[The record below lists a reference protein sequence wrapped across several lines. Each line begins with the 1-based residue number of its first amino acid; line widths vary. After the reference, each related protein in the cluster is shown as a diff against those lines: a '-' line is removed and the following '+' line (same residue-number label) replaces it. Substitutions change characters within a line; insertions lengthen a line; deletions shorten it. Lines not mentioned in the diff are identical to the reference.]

1 MYYADKC
8 CNGVRY
14 KKSTQNF
21 ELHMFTNIAC
31 ICHNIKNNTYKVG
44 ETYFFQINERGKVRD
59 INAPHI
65 KDRFVHKVLSNEIIN
80 PIYTPHLIYDNGA
93 SMKDKGYKFCMDR
106 VKLKLKKW
114 VKKYGLNGYVVTI
127 DFSKFFENCSHEVI
141 HNHHKKYIYDDYIIK
156 VIEDYLFIDK
166 GIALGV
172 EMAQREACMYPN
184 QLDHYLESKQCI
196 IERYMDD
203 TFFLVDNYEK
213 AIHILNNYYE
223 LCNTLNIKI
232 NKKKTKI
239 IPVGKRFLF
248 CKWYF
253 NIDKNTKVTM
263 IPHKSTIY
271 RQRRK
276 VRKMIKKQVNY
287 QDIETTIISFIAY
300 LNLGN
305 SKKYIN
311 YLNDMLIIIK
321 LYYIDIYRRR
331 LFMN

>member
-1 MYYADKC
+1 
-8 CNGVRY
+8 
-14 KKSTQNF
+14 
-21 ELHMFTNIAC
+21 
-31 ICHNIKNNTYKVG
+31 
-44 ETYFFQINERGKVRD
+44 
-59 INAPHI
+59 
-65 KDRFVHKVLSNEIIN
+65 
-80 PIYTPHLIYDNGA
+80 
-93 SMKDKGYKFCMDR
+93 
-106 VKLKLKKW
+106 
-114 VKKYGLNGYVVTI
+114 
-127 DFSKFFENCSHEVI
+127 
-141 HNHHKKYIYDDYIIK
+141 
-156 VIEDYLFIDK
+156 
-166 GIALGV
+166 
-172 EMAQREACMYPN
+172 MAQREACMYPN

-331 LFMN
+331 LFMNIENN